1 MRKWFN
7 KTDWEWILLIVTGAI
22 LWFALIG
29 GVLLGYE
36 I

>member
-1 MRKWFN
+1 MK
-7 KTDWEWILLIVTGAI
+7 KTDWDMVLLVLIGGV
-22 LWFALIG
+22 LWFALIT

>member
-1 MRKWFN
+1 MKKINW
-7 KTDWEWILLIVTGAI
+7 DMVYLVLVGGV
-22 LWFALIG
+22 LWFALIT